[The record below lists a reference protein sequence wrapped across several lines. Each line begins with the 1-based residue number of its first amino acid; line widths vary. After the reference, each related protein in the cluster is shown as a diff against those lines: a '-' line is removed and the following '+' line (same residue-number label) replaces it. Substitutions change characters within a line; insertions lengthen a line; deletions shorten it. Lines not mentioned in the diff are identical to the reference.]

1 MQEPRTRLIVKNV
14 PKHVD
19 EKRLR
24 KHFAERGQVSD
35 ARIVRTKEGKS
46 RQFAFVGFTT
56 EADAEDALQYYNQ
69 TFLDTSRIQV
79 ERAQPKGTT
88 GIARPWSKH
97 SEGSSRAKK
106 LADAKARKESR
117 EKEKK
122 QKFEGD
128 GGSAGK
134 KEKAAGA
141 GSARGKVE
149 KEEFI
154 AALKKRSEARFWD
167 NDDALLANSP
177 GAAAYTPEYDE
188 DGDNSHDGSSSQD
201 HRSSQEVGS
210 GSDRDEEIVQEI
222 TGSSR
227 SSKDTRAAGAV
238 SDMDWLRS
246 KVDKGGGGVGGGGGG
261 GGGGKSKTVED
272 SGSDSEHEED
282 EDDSG
287 DSSDASE
294 GGSAEGGKRA
304 RGSASGPEAGGNAKQ
319 VGQDAADGSDAEGD
333 GDDDGEESGLSV
345 GRLFVR
351 NLPYTC
357 TEDDLR
363 ELFGYFGTLSEVHL
377 PVDDVKRGK
386 GFAFVQFVIPEDAG
400 KALEQLDRHAF
411 HGRLLHIIPA
421 RRQPGSSGAEM
432 AGKAGAAAAGKS
444 YKEQKEMERRARA
457 GDSVG
462 WNASFVRSDTVVDAL
477 ADRLGVGKS
486 DILDREQGD
495 MAVRLALGETH
506 LVKENKDYFEKEGVD
521 ISVLE
526 SAKATGGGKGVEER
540 SSTVILV
547 KNLPYS
553 TEAVELA
560 KRFGAFGD
568 VGRVL
573 LPPSKAVALVEFLA
587 ASDARKAFKRL
598 AYTRFHH
605 VPLYLEWAPVKAF
618 RETFEPSSK
627 PASLP
632 ASEKA
637 ATGEEAKVD
646 EDEVAAGRASSE
658 PLTVYVKNL
667 SFSTN
672 EPGLRSCFE
681 KAGLNVRSVSIPRKK
696 GPGASEA
703 KLSMGFGFVECAD
716 KSLVEKA
723 LKALQGTVLDGH
735 ALELKRSTKRLT
747 PTVKESS
754 STSSHGDDVKKSKL
768 IIRNIPFQATAQ
780 ELRELFSSFGQL
792 KRVRLPKKFDGG
804 HRGFAFV
811 DFLTPQEAVS
821 AKKSLESTHLY
832 GRHLVS
838 QWAEDGED
846 MDAMRAKAARD
857 VRGPADSGR
866 VKRQKT
872 GDGSGGDDF
881 ADMDV

>member
-1 MQEPRTRLIVKNV
+1 MQESSTRLIVKNV

-35 ARIVRTKEGKS
+35 AKIVRTKEGKS

-56 EADAEDALQYYNQ
+56 AADAEDALNYYNQ

-97 SEGSSRAKK
+97 SEGSSRAQK
-106 LADAKARKESR
+106 LAEAKARKESKKKG
-117 EKEKK
+117 KELK
-122 QKFEGD
+122 GAD
-128 GGSAGK
+128 GAASAGK
-134 KEKAAGA
+134 AAAVA
-141 GSARGKVE
+141 GSSRGKVE
-149 KEEFI
+149 KEEFMT
-154 AALKKRSEARFWD
+154 ALKKRSDARFWD
-167 NDDALLANSP
+167 NDDVLLGNSED
-177 GAAAYTPEYDE
+177 AAADAANGRENGND
-188 DGDNSHDGSSSQD
+188 DGDGSSEGSSSAEDDRSNQD
-201 HRSSQEVGS
+201 DASGPEGDEEVGED
-210 GSDRDEEIVQEI
+210 GA
-222 TGSSR
+222 TGSIHG
-227 SSKDTRAAGAV
+227 SKGKRKAGGV

-246 KVDKGGGGVGGGGGG
+246 KVGKG
-261 GGGGKSKTVED
+261 GGGGKATPVED
-272 SGSDSEHEED
+272 GESESESEED
-282 EDDSG
+282 DEGSEEA
-287 DSSDASE
+287 SDASE
-294 GGSAEGGKRA
+294 GESAKGGKKRAKESSSFREEGGSAKQDGQN
-304 RGSASGPEAGGNAKQ
+304 AGG
-319 VGQDAADGSDAEGD
+319 GGESED
-333 GDDDGEESGLSV
+333 GDEEESGLPV

-363 ELFGYFGTLSEVHL
+363 ELFESFGMLSEVHL

-400 KALEQLDRHAF
+400 KALNQLDRHAF
-411 HGRLLHIIPA
+411 HGRLLHIMPA

-432 AGKAGAAAAGKS
+432 AGKVGSGAAAGKN
-444 YKEQKEMERRARA
+444 YKEHKEMERRARA

-486 DILDREQGD
+486 DILDREEGD

-506 LVKENKDYFEKEGVD
+506 LVKENKEYFEKEGVD

-526 SAKATGGGKGVEER
+526 SAKATRGCKGADER

-553 TEAVELA
+553 TEAAELA

-587 ASDARKAFKRL
+587 ASDARRAFKRL
-598 AYTRFHH
+598 AYTRFQH
-605 VPLYLEWAPVKAF
+605 VPLYLEWAPLKAF

-658 PLTVYVKNL
+658 PLTVFVKNL
-667 SFSTN
+667 SFSTD
-672 EPGLRSCFE
+672 EAGLRSCFE

-696 GPGASEA
+696 GPGANEA

-716 KSLVEKA
+716 KSLVEEA
-723 LKALQGTVLDGH
+723 LKTLQGTVLDGH

-747 PTVKESS
+747 PTTKAPS
-754 STSSHGDDVKKSKL
+754 STSSQGDDVKKSKL
-768 IIRNIPFQATAQ
+768 IIRNIPFQATAK

-811 DFLTPQEAVS
+811 DFLTSQEAVS

-846 MDAMRAKAARD
+846 MDAMREKAARD
-857 VRGPADSGR
+857 IRGPADGGR
-866 VKRQKT
+866 VKRQKV
-872 GDGSGGDDF
+872 GGSATAGGDDF